1 MGQVRP
7 RRRFPKVSRFLTSKP
22 GVQRRIGLLATW
34 RTSEDC
40 VEAKKIKSSS
50 WSSVPDISVAE
61 RTTQDI
67 VAQHEANAKAVNFL
81 FSGLGPMN
89 YERVSHLKTAREIWS
104 QLSAHHE
111 GTATIKARLVETYRR
126 EYENFVQKPGESVD
140 DFRSSTSCVSTL
152 PPLPSHIP
160 IIGEFVKLLYALDR
174 KIWEIKVNSIIESAG
189 YDTIGVEALYSK
201 LKATEV
207 DYNMRDSLTCTGS
220 KSLALATP
228 SSESV
233 TNPMLHNFSFSALMS
248 VTEEQLATLGDDELC
263 LVSSRFQRAYDNRM
277 SKKRGERPKCFK
289 CAEIGHFIAECP
301 NKNDYYKKGK
311 SYSHYSDKYHPGK
324 AGFDKH
330 RSSKHGSGKRPFRK
344 NFRKAFKSY
353 QKDNRK
359 RDKAF
364 FAEIGFCSSGSS
376 SSSSSSSS
384 SDEEIT
390 YKNNK
395 RNDQG
400 GPAGL
405 CFVSTKSRRKNK
417 DKRSS
422 VCSTALEDKENKDDG
437 SNSSSDDED
446 RGMEDVWIMDSGCS
460 RHMTGHRK
468 WFSSLNPM
476 SREFEMSLMGE
487 LQFFLGLQIKQG
499 LEGTFVHQAKYTRDI
514 LKKFY
519 MGGSKP
525 MTTPMSTN
533 TALDADEDGEAV
545 DQKEFRGMIGSLLYL
560 TATRPDIQFEV
571 CLCARYQASPRT
583 SHRQAVK
590 RIFRFKVLT
599 MYSSRGRLRAN
610 GPASLLSWCD
620 E

>member
-1 MGQVRP
+1 MTYSGKISVLGSDGYPYWNGRMEALL
-7 RRRFPKVSRFLTSKP
+7 VSQS
-22 GVQRRIGLLATW
+22 Q
-34 RTSEDC
+34 
-40 VEAKKIKSSS
+40 
-50 WSSVPDISVAE
+50 DIWNVTQSTTFVVLPVAE

-81 FSGLGPMN
+81 FSGLGPMD
-89 YERVSHLKTAREIWS
+89 YERVSHLKTVREIWS
-104 QLSAHHE
+104 LLSTHHE

-140 DFRSSTSCVSTL
+140 DLFGRFQSIINKLRVNSAPAAL
-152 PPLPSHIP
+152 PYTDHQQA
-160 IIGEFVKLLYALDR
+160 VKLLFALDR
-174 KIWEIKVNSIIESAG
+174 KIWEIKLNSIIESAG

-207 DYNMRDSLTCTGS
+207 DYKMRDSLACTGS

-233 TNPMLHNFSFSALMS
+233 TNLMLHNFSFSALMS

-277 SKKRGERPKCFK
+277 SKKRGERPKCFE
-289 CAEIGHFIAECP
+289 CGEVGPFITECP

-311 SYSHYSDKYHPGK
+311 SYFRDSDKYHPSK
-324 AGFDKH
+324 ASFDKH
-330 RSSKHGSGKRPFRK
+330 RFSKHGSSKRPFGKK

-364 FAEIGFCSSGSS
+364 FAEVGFCSSGSS

-390 YKNNK
+390 YRKDK

-417 DKRSS
+417 DKRRS
-422 VCSTALEDKENKDDG
+422 VCSMALEDKENKDDG

-468 WFSSLNPM
+468 WFSNLNPM
-476 SREFEMSLMGE
+476 SRKFEMSLMGE

-499 LEGTFVHQAKYTRDI
+499 PEGTFIHQAKYTRDI
-514 LKKFY
+514 LKKFE
-519 MGGSKP
+519 MGDSKP

-560 TATRPDIQFEV
+560 TATRPDIQFAV

-590 RIFRFKVLT
+590 RIFRLQVQSIDNALIKGEIESQWTGLI
-599 MYSSRGRLRAN
+599 A
-610 GPASLLSWCD
+610 LLV
-620 E
+620 

>member
-1 MGQVRP
+1 MTYSRKIPVFGSDGYSYWKGRMEA
-7 RRRFPKVSRFLTSKP
+7 FLVSQS
-22 GVQRRIGLLATW
+22 QDIWDATQS
-34 RTSEDC
+34 TTF
-40 VEAKKIKSSS
+40 VVLPVAK
-50 WSSVPDISVAE
+50 

-81 FSGLGPMN
+81 FSGLGPMD

-104 QLSAHHE
+104 LLSAHHE

-126 EYENFVQKPGESVD
+126 EYENFIQKPGESVD
-140 DFRSSTSCVSTL
+140 DLFGRFQSIINKLCVNSAPAAL
-152 PPLPSHIP
+152 PYTDHQQA
-160 IIGEFVKLLYALDR
+160 VKLLYALDR

-207 DYNMRDSLTCTGS
+207 DYKMRDSLACIGS

-263 LVSSRFQRAYDNRM
+263 LVSSHFQRAYDNQMR
-277 SKKRGERPKCFK
+277 KKRRERPKCFE
-289 CAEIGHFIAECP
+289 CGEVGHFIAECP

-311 SYSHYSDKYHPGK
+311 SYFRDSDKYHSGK
-324 AGFDKH
+324 EGFDKH
-330 RSSKHGSGKRPFRK
+330 RSSKHGSGKRPFGKK

-353 QKDNRK
+353 QKDSRK

-376 SSSSSSSS
+376 SSTSSSSS

-390 YKNNK
+390 YRKDK

-405 CFVSTKSRRKNK
+405 CFISTKSKRTNK
-417 DKRSS
+417 EKRSL
-422 VCSTALEDKENKDDG
+422 VCSMALEDKEDKDDG

-446 RGMEDVWIMDSGCS
+446 RGMEDVWIMDSGYS

-514 LKKFY
+514 LKKFN
-519 MGGSKP
+519 MGDSKP
-525 MTTPMSTN
+525 MTTPMSTYM
-533 TALDADEDGEAV
+533 ALDADEDGEVV

-560 TATRPDIQFEV
+560 TATRLDIHFAV
-571 CLCARYQASPRT
+571 CLCARYQASPTT
-583 SHRQAVK
+583 SHLQAVK
-590 RIFRFKVLT
+590 RIFRLHVEGVDNALIKGEIESQWTGLI
-599 MYSSRGRLRAN
+599 A
-610 GPASLLSWCD
+610 LLV
-620 E
+620 

>member
-1 MGQVRP
+1 MTYSGKILVLGSDGYPYWKGRMEA
-7 RRRFPKVSRFLTSKP
+7 FLVSQS
-22 GVQRRIGLLATW
+22 QDIWDATQS
-34 RTSEDC
+34 TTF
-40 VEAKKIKSSS
+40 V
-50 WSSVPDISVAE
+50 VLPVAE

-67 VAQHEANAKAVNFL
+67 VAQHEANAKAVNFF
-81 FSGLGPMN
+81 FSGLGPMD
-89 YERVSHLKTAREIWS
+89 YER
-104 QLSAHHE
+104 
-111 GTATIKARLVETYRR
+111 
-126 EYENFVQKPGESVD
+126 
-140 DFRSSTSCVSTL
+140 
-152 PPLPSHIP
+152 
-160 IIGEFVKLLYALDR
+160 
-174 KIWEIKVNSIIESAG
+174 EIKVNSIIESAG
-189 YDTIGVEALYSK
+189 YNTIGVEALYSK

-207 DYNMRDSLTCTGS
+207 DYKMRDSLACTSS

-233 TNPMLHNFSFSALMS
+233 TNPILHNFSFSALMS

-263 LVSSRFQRAYDNRM
+263 LVSSRFQHAYDNRM
-277 SKKRGERPKCFK
+277 SKKRGERPKCFE
-289 CAEIGHFIAECP
+289 CGEVGHFIAECP
-301 NKNDYYKKGK
+301 NKNDYYEKGK
-311 SYSHYSDKYHPGK
+311 SYSRDSDKYHSGK

-330 RSSKHGSGKRPFRK
+330 RSSKHGSGKRPFGKK

-359 RDKAF
+359 RDKAL

-390 YKNNK
+390 YRKDK

-422 VCSTALEDKENKDDG
+422 VCSMALKDKENKDDG
-437 SNSSSDDED
+437 SNSSSDDE
-446 RGMEDVWIMDSGCS
+446 
-460 RHMTGHRK
+460 
-468 WFSSLNPM
+468 M

-499 LEGTFVHQAKYTRDI
+499 PKGTFVHRAKYTRDI
-514 LKKFY
+514 LKKFE
-519 MGGSKP
+519 MGDSKP
-525 MTTPMSTN
+525 VTTPMSTN
-533 TALDADEDGEAV
+533 TALDADEDGEA
-545 DQKEFRGMIGSLLYL
+545 Y
-560 TATRPDIQFEV
+560 AV

-590 RIFRFKVLT
+590 RIFRLQVEGVDNALIKGEVESQWTGLI
-599 MYSSRGRLRAN
+599 A
-610 GPASLLSWCD
+610 LLV
-620 E
+620 

>member
-1 MGQVRP
+1 MTYSGKISVLGSDGYPYWKGRMEA
-7 RRRFPKVSRFLTSKP
+7 FLVSQS
-22 GVQRRIGLLATW
+22 QDIWDATQS
-34 RTSEDC
+34 TTF
-40 VEAKKIKSSS
+40 V
-50 WSSVPDISVAE
+50 VLPVAE

-67 VAQHEANAKAVNFL
+67 VAQHAKAVNFL
-81 FSGLGPMN
+81 FSGLGPMD

-104 QLSAHHE
+104 LLSAHHE
-111 GTATIKARLVETYRR
+111 GTTTIKARLVETYRC
-126 EYENFVQKPGESVD
+126 EYENFIQKPGESVD
-140 DFRSSTSCVSTL
+140 NLFGRFQSIINKLRVNSAPAAL
-152 PPLPSHIP
+152 PYTDHQQA
-160 IIGEFVKLLYALDR
+160 VKLL
-174 KIWEIKVNSIIESAG
+174 

-207 DYNMRDSLTCTGS
+207 DYKMRDSLACTGS

-228 SSESV
+228 SIESV

-277 SKKRGERPKCFK
+277 RGSWCGEV
-289 CAEIGHFIAECP
+289 GHFIAECP

-311 SYSHYSDKYHPGK
+311 SYSRDSDKYHSGK

-330 RSSKHGSGKRPFRK
+330 RSGKHGSGKRPFGKK

-364 FAEIGFCSSGSS
+364 FAKIGFCSSGSS
-376 SSSSSSSS
+376 SSSSLSSS

-390 YKNNK
+390 YRKDK

-400 GPAGL
+400 GPASL
-405 CFVSTKSRRKNK
+405 CLVSTKSRRKNK
-417 DKRSS
+417 EKRSL
-422 VCSTALEDKENKDDG
+422 VCSMALEDKEDKDDG

-468 WFSSLNPM
+468 WFSGLNPM

-514 LKKFY
+514 LKKFN
-519 MGGSKP
+519 MGDSKS
-525 MTTPMSTN
+525 MTTPMN
-533 TALDADEDGEAV
+533 GEAV

-560 TATRPDIQFEV
+560 TATRPDIQFAV
-571 CLCARYQASPRT
+571 CLCAHYQTSPRT
-583 SHRQAVK
+583 FHLQAVEGVDNAIIK
-590 RIFRFKVLT
+590 GKIESQWTGLI
-599 MYSSRGRLRAN
+599 A
-610 GPASLLSWCD
+610 LLV
-620 E
+620 

>member
-1 MGQVRP
+1 M
-7 RRRFPKVSRFLTSKP
+7 
-22 GVQRRIGLLATW
+22 
-34 RTSEDC
+34 D
-40 VEAKKIKSSS
+40 
-50 WSSVPDISVAE
+50 
-61 RTTQDI
+61 
-67 VAQHEANAKAVNFL
+67 
-81 FSGLGPMN
+81 
-89 YERVSHLKTAREIWS
+89 YERMSHLKTTHEKWS
-104 QLSAHHE
+104 LLSAHHE

-140 DFRSSTSCVSTL
+140 DLFGRFQSIINMLRVNSAPATL
-152 PPLPSHIP
+152 PYTDHQQA
-160 IIGEFVKLLYALDR
+160 VKLLYDLDR

-207 DYNMRDSLTCTGS
+207 DYKMRDSLACT
-220 KSLALATP
+220 
-228 SSESV
+228 V
-233 TNPMLHNFSFSALMS
+233 
-248 VTEEQLATLGDDELC
+248 
-263 LVSSRFQRAYDNRM
+263 RYDNRM
-277 SKKRGERPKCFK
+277 SKKRGERPKCFE
-289 CAEIGHFIAECP
+289 CGEVGHFIAECP
-301 NKNDYYKKGK
+301 NKNNYYKKGK
-311 SYSHYSDKYHPGK
+311 SYSRDSDKYHSSK
-324 AGFDKH
+324 ASFDKH
-330 RSSKHGSGKRPFRK
+330 RSSKHGSGKRPFGKK

-359 RDKAF
+359 WDKAF
-364 FAEIGFCSSGSS
+364 FAEIG
-376 SSSSSSSS
+376 
-384 SDEEIT
+384 DEEIT
-390 YKNNK
+390 YRKDK

-405 CFVSTKSRRKNK
+405 CFVSTKSRRRNK
-417 DKRSS
+417 EKRSL
-422 VCSTALEDKENKDDG
+422 VCSMALEDKEDKDDG

-446 RGMEDVWIMDSGCS
+446 RGLEDVWIMDSGCS
-460 RHMTGHRK
+460 RHMTRHRK

-514 LKKFY
+514 LKKFN
-519 MGGSKP
+519 MGDSKP

-560 TATRPDIQFEV
+560 TATRSDIQFAV

-590 RIFRFKVLT
+590 RIFRLQVEGVDNALIKGEIESQWTGLI
-599 MYSSRGRLRAN
+599 A
-610 GPASLLSWCD
+610 LLV
-620 E
+620 

>member
-1 MGQVRP
+1 MEA
-7 RRRFPKVSRFLTSKP
+7 FLVSQSQDIWDATQSTTF
-22 GVQRRIGLLATW
+22 VVLL
-34 RTSEDC
+34 
-40 VEAKKIKSSS
+40 
-50 WSSVPDISVAE
+50 VAE
-61 RTTQDI
+61 DI
-67 VAQHEANAKAVNFL
+67 AARHEANAKAVNFL
-81 FSGLGPMN
+81 FFGLGPMD
-89 YERVSHLKTAREIWS
+89 YERVSHLQTAREIWS
-104 QLSAHHE
+104 LLSAHHE
-111 GTATIKARLVETYRR
+111 GAVTIKARLVETYRR

-140 DFRSSTSCVSTL
+140 DLFVIINKLRVNSAPAEL
-152 PPLPSHIP
+152 PYTDHQQA
-160 IIGEFVKLLYALDR
+160 VKLLYALDR
-174 KIWEIKVNSIIESAG
+174 KVWEIKVNSIIESAG

-207 DYNMRDSLTCTGS
+207 DFKLRDSLACTGS

-228 SSESV
+228 TSESV
-233 TNPMLHNFSFSALMS
+233 ANPLMHNFSFSALMS
-248 VTEEQLATLGDDELC
+248 VTEEQLASLGDEELC

-277 SKKRGERPKCFK
+277 SKKRGERPKCFE
-289 CAEIGHFIAECP
+289 CGETSHFIAECP

-311 SYSHYSDKYHPGK
+311 SYSRDSDKYHSGK
-324 AGFDKH
+324 PSYDKH
-330 RSSKHGSGKRPFRK
+330 DPASTALASVPL

-353 QKDNRK
+353 QKNNRK

-390 YKNNK
+390 HRKDK

-422 VCSTALEDKENKDDG
+422 VCSMALEDKENKDDG

-460 RHMTGHRK
+460 RHMTGHGK
-468 WFSSLNPM
+468 WFSNLNPM

-499 LEGTFVHQAKYTRDI
+499 PEGTFVHQAKYTRDI
-514 LKKFY
+514 LKKFE
-519 MGGSKP
+519 MGDSKP

-545 DQKEFRGMIGSLLYL
+545 HQKEFRGMIGSLLYL
-560 TATRPDIQFEV
+560 TGPG
-571 CLCARYQASPRT
+571 RT
-583 SHRQAVK
+583 
-590 RIFRFKVLT
+590 F
-599 MYSSRGRLRAN
+599 SSRSAFVRVTRLLLGLLTVKQLQVEGVDNALIK
-610 GPASLLSWCD
+610 GKIESQWTSLIALLV
-620 E
+620 

>member
-1 MGQVRP
+1 MEAFLVSQSQDIWDATRVR
-7 RRRFPKVSRFLTSKP
+7 
-22 GVQRRIGLLATW
+22 LLW
-34 RTSEDC
+34 CFRSP
-40 VEAKKIKSSS
+40 
-50 WSSVPDISVAE
+50 SVL
-61 RTTQDI
+61 RDI
-67 VAQHEANAKAVNFL
+67 VARHEANAKAVNFL
-81 FSGLGPMN
+81 FSGIGPMD

-104 QLSAHHE
+104 LLSAHHE

-140 DFRSSTSCVSTL
+140 DLFGRFQSIINKLRVNSAPAAL
-152 PPLPSHIP
+152 PYTDHQQA
-160 IIGEFVKLLYALDR
+160 VTLLYALDR

-201 LKATEV
+201 LKAIEV
-207 DYNMRDSLTCTGS
+207 DYKMRDFLACTGS
-220 KSLALATP
+220 KSRALATL

-277 SKKRGERPKCFK
+277 SKKRGERPKCFE
-289 CAEIGHFIAECP
+289 CGEVGHFIAECP

-311 SYSHYSDKYHPGK
+311 SYSRDSDKYHSGK

-330 RSSKHGSGKRPFRK
+330 RSSKHGSGKRPFSKK
-344 NFRKAFKSY
+344 NFRKAFKSN

-364 FAEIGFCSSGSS
+364 FTEIGFCSSGSS

-390 YKNNK
+390 YRKDK
-395 RNDQG
+395 RNDQV

-405 CFVSTKSRRKNK
+405 CFVSTKSRRRNK
-417 DKRSS
+417 EKRSL
-422 VCSTALEDKENKDDG
+422 VCSMALEDKEDKDDG
-437 SNSSSDDED
+437 SNSFSDDED

-514 LKKFY
+514 LKKFN
-519 MGGSKP
+519 MGDSKP
-525 MTTPMSTN
+525 MTSPMSTN
-533 TALDADEDGEAV
+533 TAFDADENGEAV
-545 DQKEFRGMIGSLLYL
+545 EQKEFRGMIGSLLYM
-560 TATRPDIQFEV
+560 TATRPDIQFAV

-590 RIFRFKVLT
+590 RIFRLQVEGVDNALIKGEIESQWTGLI
-599 MYSSRGRLRAN
+599 A
-610 GPASLLSWCD
+610 LLV
-620 E
+620 

>member
-1 MGQVRP
+1 M
-7 RRRFPKVSRFLTSKP
+7 LWT
-22 GVQRRIGLLATW
+22 
-34 RTSEDC
+34 
-40 VEAKKIKSSS
+40 
-50 WSSVPDISVAE
+50 
-61 RTTQDI
+61 
-67 VAQHEANAKAVNFL
+67 
-81 FSGLGPMN
+81 
-89 YERVSHLKTAREIWS
+89 
-104 QLSAHHE
+104 
-111 GTATIKARLVETYRR
+111 
-126 EYENFVQKPGESVD
+126 
-140 DFRSSTSCVSTL
+140 
-152 PPLPSHIP
+152 
-160 IIGEFVKLLYALDR
+160 R

-207 DYNMRDSLTCTGS
+207 DYKMRDSLACTGS

-277 SKKRGERPKCFK
+277 SKKRGERPKCFE
-289 CAEIGHFIAECP
+289 CEEVGHFIAECP

-311 SYSHYSDKYHPGK
+311 SYSRDSDKYHPGK
-324 AGFDKH
+324 ASFDKH
-330 RSSKHGSGKRPFRK
+330 RSSKHGSGKRPFGKK

-390 YKNNK
+390 AV
-395 RNDQG
+395 QL
-400 GPAGL
+400 A
-405 CFVSTKSRRKNK
+405 CASRRNK
-417 DKRSS
+417 EKRSL
-422 VCSTALEDKENKDDG
+422 VCSMALEDKENKDDG
-437 SNSSSDDED
+437 NNSFSDDED

-487 LQFFLGLQIKQG
+487 FQFFLGLQIKKC

-514 LKKFY
+514 LKKFN
-519 MGGSKP
+519 MGDSKP

-545 DQKEFRGMIGSLLYL
+545 DQKEFRGMIGSLMYL
-560 TATRPDIQFEV
+560 TATRPDIQFAV

-583 SHRQAVK
+583 SHRQAMK
-590 RIFRFKVLT
+590 RIFRLQVEGVDNALIK
-599 MYSSRGRLRAN
+599 GRLRAN
-610 GPASLLSWCD
+610 GPASLLFWCD

>member
-1 MGQVRP
+1 MTYSVKILVLGSDCYPYWKGRMEA
-7 RRRFPKVSRFLTSKP
+7 FLVSQS
-22 GVQRRIGLLATW
+22 Q
-34 RTSEDC
+34 
-40 VEAKKIKSSS
+40 
-50 WSSVPDISVAE
+50 DIWDAIQSMTFVVLPVAE

-81 FSGLGPMN
+81 FSELGPMD
-89 YERVSHLKTAREIWS
+89 YERVSHLKTAREICS
-104 QLSAHHE
+104 LLSAHHE
-111 GTATIKARLVETYRR
+111 GTATIKARLVETNRR

-140 DFRSSTSCVSTL
+140 DLFGRFQSIINKLRVNSAPAAL
-152 PPLPSHIP
+152 PYTDHQQ
-160 IIGEFVKLLYALDR
+160 GVKLLYALDR

-201 LKATEV
+201 LKATE
-207 DYNMRDSLTCTGS
+207 
-220 KSLALATP
+220 
-228 SSESV
+228 
-233 TNPMLHNFSFSALMS
+233 
-248 VTEEQLATLGDDELC
+248 
-263 LVSSRFQRAYDNRM
+263 RAYDNRM
-277 SKKRGERPKCFK
+277 SKKRGEQPKCFE
-289 CAEIGHFIAECP
+289 CGEVGHFIAECP

-311 SYSHYSDKYHPGK
+311 SYTRDSDKYHSGK

-330 RSSKHGSGKRPFRK
+330 RSSKHGSGKCPFGKK

-390 YKNNK
+390 YRKDK

-405 CFVSTKSRRKNK
+405 CFVSTKSRRRNK
-417 DKRSS
+417 EKRSL
-422 VCSTALEDKENKDDG
+422 VCSMALEDKEDKDDS

-468 WFSSLNPM
+468 WFSGLNPM

-487 LQFFLGLQIKQG
+487 LQFFLRLQIK
-499 LEGTFVHQAKYTRDI
+499 
-514 LKKFY
+514 
-519 MGGSKP
+519 
-525 MTTPMSTN
+525 
-533 TALDADEDGEAV
+533 
-545 DQKEFRGMIGSLLYL
+545 
-560 TATRPDIQFEV
+560 
-571 CLCARYQASPRT
+571 
-583 SHRQAVK
+583 
-590 RIFRFKVLT
+590 
-599 MYSSRGRLRAN
+599 
-610 GPASLLSWCD
+610 
-620 E
+620 

>member
-1 MGQVRP
+1 MTYSGKIPVLGSDGYPYWKGRMEA
-7 RRRFPKVSRFLTSKP
+7 FLVS
-22 GVQRRIGLLATW
+22 QI
-34 RTSEDC
+34 
-40 VEAKKIKSSS
+40 
-50 WSSVPDISVAE
+50 AE
-61 RTTQDI
+61 HTTQDI
-67 VAQHEANAKAVNFL
+67 VAQHEANAKAVKFL
-81 FSGLGPMN
+81 FSGLGPMD

-104 QLSAHHE
+104 LLSAHHE

-126 EYENFVQKPGESVD
+126 GYENFVQKPGESVD
-140 DFRSSTSCVSTL
+140 DLFGRFQSIINKLRVNCAPAAL
-152 PPLPSHIP
+152 PYTNHQQA
-160 IIGEFVKLLYALDR
+160 VKLLYDLDR

-207 DYNMRDSLTCTGS
+207 DYKMRDSLAC
-220 KSLALATP
+220 
-228 SSESV
+228 
-233 TNPMLHNFSFSALMS
+233 
-248 VTEEQLATLGDDELC
+248 TEEQLVTLGDDELC
-263 LVSSRFQRAYDNRM
+263 LVSSGFQRTYDNRM
-277 SKKRGERPKCFK
+277 SKKRGERPKCFE
-289 CAEIGHFIAECP
+289 CGEVGHFITECP

-311 SYSHYSDKYHPGK
+311 SYSRDSDKYHPGK
-324 AGFDKH
+324 ASFDKH
-330 RSSKHGSGKRPFRK
+330 RSSKHGFSKRPFGKK
-344 NFRKAFKSY
+344 NFQKAFKSY

-359 RDKAF
+359 WDKAF

-376 SSSSSSSS
+376 SSLSSSSS

-390 YKNNK
+390 YKKDK

-405 CFVSTKSRRKNK
+405 CFISTKSRHRNK
-417 DKRSS
+417 EKRSL
-422 VCSTALEDKENKDDG
+422 VCSMALEDKDDG

-460 RHMTGHRK
+460 RYMTGHRK

-514 LKKFY
+514 LKKFD
-519 MGGSKP
+519 MGDSKP
-525 MTTPMSTN
+525 ITTPMSTN

-560 TATRPDIQFEV
+560 TATRLDIQFAV

-583 SHRQAVK
+583 SHHQAVK
-590 RIFRFKVLT
+590 RIFRLQVEGVDNALIKGEIESQWTGLI
-599 MYSSRGRLRAN
+599 A
-610 GPASLLSWCD
+610 LLV
-620 E
+620 

>member
-1 MGQVRP
+1 MEA
-7 RRRFPKVSRFLTSKP
+7 FLVSQS
-22 GVQRRIGLLATW
+22 QDIWDATQS
-34 RTSEDC
+34 TTF
-40 VEAKKIKSSS
+40 V
-50 WSSVPDISVAE
+50 VLPVAE

-81 FSGLGPMN
+81 FSGLGPMD
-89 YERVSHLKTAREIWS
+89 YERVSHLKTARETWS
-104 QLSAHHE
+104 LLSAHHK
-111 GTATIKARLVETYRR
+111 GTATIKARLVESYRR
-126 EYENFVQKPGESVD
+126 EYENFVQNPGESVD
-140 DFRSSTSCVSTL
+140 DLFGRFHSIINKLRVNSA
-152 PPLPSHIP
+152 PLPSHIP
-160 IIGEFVKLLYALDR
+160 IISRLSR
-174 KIWEIKVNSIIESAG
+174 

-207 DYNMRDSLTCTGS
+207 DYKMRDSLACIGS
-220 KSLALATP
+220 RSLALATP

-263 LVSSRFQRAYDNRM
+263 LVSSHFQRAYDNRM
-277 SKKRGERPKCFK
+277 SKKREERPKCFE
-289 CAEIGHFIAECP
+289 CGEVGHFIAECP

-311 SYSHYSDKYHPGK
+311 SYSRDSDKYHSGK

-330 RSSKHGSGKRPFRK
+330 RSSKHGSGKRPFGKK

-390 YKNNK
+390 YRKDK

-405 CFVSTKSRRKNK
+405 CLVSTKFRRRNK
-417 DKRSS
+417 EKKSL
-422 VCSTALEDKENKDDG
+422 VCSMALEYKEDKDDG

-446 RGMEDVWIMDSGCS
+446 RGMEDVWIMESGCS

-468 WFSSLNPM
+468 WFSGLNPM
-476 SREFEMSLMGE
+476 SREFEMTLMGE
-487 LQFFLGLQIKQG
+487 LQFFLGLQIRQG
-499 LEGTFVHQAKYTRDI
+499 FEGTFVHQAKYTRDI
-514 LKKFY
+514 LKKFNI
-519 MGGSKP
+519 GDSKP

-533 TALDADEDGEAV
+533 TALDTDEDGEAV

-560 TATRPDIQFEV
+560 TATRPDIQFAV

-583 SHRQAVK
+583 SHRQAVN
-590 RIFRFKVLT
+590 RIFRLQVEIVDNALIKGEIESQCTGLI
-599 MYSSRGRLRAN
+599 G
-610 GPASLLSWCD
+610 LLV
-620 E
+620 

>member
-7 RRRFPKVSRFLTSKP
+7 RRRLPKVSRFLTSKP

-34 RTSEDC
+34 RTFEDC

-50 WSSVPDISVAE
+50 TEAFLVSQSQDIWDATQSTTFMVLPVAE

-81 FSGLGPMN
+81 FSGLGPTD
-89 YERVSHLKTAREIWS
+89 YERSIINKLHVN
-104 QLSAHHE
+104 SAP
-111 GTATIKARLVETYRR
+111 AA
-126 EYENFVQKPGESVD
+126 
-140 DFRSSTSCVSTL
+140 L
-152 PPLPSHIP
+152 PYTNYQQA
-160 IIGEFVKLLYALDR
+160 VKLLYALDR

-207 DYNMRDSLTCTGS
+207 DYKMRDSLACTGS
-220 KSLALATP
+220 KSLALAPP

-263 LVSSRFQRAYDNRM
+263 LVSSRFQCAYDNRM
-277 SKKRGERPKCFK
+277 SKKRGERPKCFE
-289 CAEIGHFIAECP
+289 CGEVGHFIAECP

-311 SYSHYSDKYHPGK
+311 SYFRDSDKYNSGK

-330 RSSKHGSGKRPFRK
+330 RSSKHGFGKRPFGKK

-364 FAEIGFCSSGSS
+364 FAKIGFCSSGSS

-390 YKNNK
+390 YRKDK

-405 CFVSTKSRRKNK
+405 CFVSTKSRRRNK
-417 DKRSS
+417 EKRSL
-422 VCSTALEDKENKDDG
+422 VCSMALEDKEDKDDG

-487 LQFFLGLQIKQG
+487 LQFFLVLQIKQG

-514 LKKFY
+514 LKKFN
-519 MGGSKP
+519 MGDSKP

-533 TALDADEDGEAV
+533 TALDADENGEAV

-560 TATRPDIQFEV
+560 TATRPDILFAV
-571 CLCARYQASPRT
+571 CLCARYQTSPRT

-590 RIFRFKVLT
+590 RIFRLQVEGVDNALIKGEIE
-599 MYSSRGRLRAN
+599 SQ
-610 GPASLLSWCD
+610 
-620 E
+620 

>member
-1 MGQVRP
+1 MCKNAKTEPGNFHPQALSSKFRRVRV
-7 RRRFPKVSRFLTSKP
+7 RSSL
-22 GVQRRIGLLATW
+22 Q
-34 RTSEDC
+34 
-40 VEAKKIKSSS
+40 IKRKGC
-50 WSSVPDISVAE
+50 SSVTIRQSDALTIGRSDGLNFILLSQDIWDATQSTTFVVLPVAE

-67 VAQHEANAKAVNFL
+67 VAQHEVNARAVNFL
-81 FSGLGPMN
+81 FSGLGPMD
-89 YERVSHLKTAREIWS
+89 YERSIINKLRVN
-104 QLSAHHE
+104 SAP
-111 GTATIKARLVETYRR
+111 AA
-126 EYENFVQKPGESVD
+126 
-140 DFRSSTSCVSTL
+140 L
-152 PPLPSHIP
+152 PYTDHQQA
-160 IIGEFVKLLYALDR
+160 VKLLYALDK

-207 DYNMRDSLTCTGS
+207 DYKMRDSLACTGS
-220 KSLALATP
+220 NILALATP

-233 TNPMLHNFSFSALMS
+233 TNPMLHNFSFSTLMS
-248 VTEEQLATLGDDELC
+248 VTEEQLATIGDDELC

-277 SKKRGERPKCFK
+277 SKKRGERPKCFE
-289 CAEIGHFIAECP
+289 CGEVGHFIAECP

-311 SYSHYSDKYHPGK
+311 SYSRDSEKYPSGK
-324 AGFDKH
+324 ASFDKH
-330 RSSKHGSGKRPFRK
+330 RSRKHGSGKRPFGKK

-359 RDKAF
+359 RDKAL

-390 YKNNK
+390 YRKDK

-400 GPAGL
+400 GPAGF
-405 CFVSTKSRRKNK
+405 CFVSTKSMRKNK

-422 VCSTALEDKENKDDG
+422 VCSMALEDKENKDDG
-437 SNSSSDDED
+437 SNSSSDDEH
-446 RGMEDVWIMDSGCS
+446 RGMEDVWIMDLGCS
-460 RHMTGHRK
+460 RHMIGYRM
-468 WFSSLNPM
+468 WFSILNPM

-487 LQFFLGLQIKQG
+487 LQFFLGLQIKEG
-499 LEGTFVHQAKYTRDI
+499 PEGTFVHQAKYTRDI
-514 LKKFY
+514 LKKFD
-519 MGGSKP
+519 MGDSKP

-545 DQKEFRGMIGSLLYL
+545 DQKEFRGMIGSLR
-560 TATRPDIQFEV
+560 TDDGDRARHSVRGPPR
-571 CLCARYQASPRT
+571 ARYQASPRT

-590 RIFRFKVLT
+590 RIFRLQVEGVDNALIKGEIESQWTGLIA
-599 MYSSRGRLRAN
+599 LR
-610 GPASLLSWCD
+610 

>member
-1 MGQVRP
+1 MTYSGKIPILGSDAYPYWKCRMEA
-7 RRRFPKVSRFLTSKP
+7 FLVIQS
-22 GVQRRIGLLATW
+22 QDIWDATQS
-34 RTSEDC
+34 TTF
-40 VEAKKIKSSS
+40 V
-50 WSSVPDISVAE
+50 VLPVAE

-67 VAQHEANAKAVNFL
+67 VARHEANAKPVNFL
-81 FSGLGPMN
+81 FSGLGPVD

-104 QLSAHHE
+104 LLSAHHE

-140 DFRSSTSCVSTL
+140 DWFGRFQSIINKLHINSAPAEL
-152 PPLPSHIP
+152 PYTDHQQA
-160 IIGEFVKLLYALDR
+160 VKLLYALDR
-174 KIWEIKVNSIIESAG
+174 KVWKIKVNSIIESAG
-189 YDTIGVEALYSK
+189 YDTIGVEALYCK

-207 DYNMRDSLTCTGS
+207 INYKLRNSLACTGS

-233 TNPMLHNFSFSALMS
+233 ANPLLHNFLFSALMS
-248 VTEEQLATLGDDELC
+248 ITEEQLATLGDDELC

-277 SKKRGERPKCFK
+277 SKKRGERPKCFE
-289 CAEIGHFIAECP
+289 CGEVGHFIAECP

-311 SYSHYSDKYHPGK
+311 SYSRDSNKYHSGK
-324 AGFDKH
+324 SSFDKH
-330 RSSKHGSGKRPFRK
+330 RFSKHGSGKRPFGKK

-390 YKNNK
+390 YRKDK
-395 RNDQG
+395 RNDQA

-405 CFVSTKSRRKNK
+405 HKNK
-417 DKRSS
+417 EKRSL
-422 VCSTALEDKENKDDG
+422 VCSMVFEDKEDKD
-437 SNSSSDDED
+437 NSSNFFSDDED

-499 LEGTFVHQAKYTRDI
+499 PKGTFVHQAKYTRDI
-514 LKKFY
+514 LKKFE
-519 MGGSKP
+519 MGDSKP

-545 DQKEFRGMIGSLLYL
+545 DPKEFRGMIGSLLYL
-560 TATRPDIQFEV
+560 TATRPDIQFAV

-590 RIFRFKVLT
+590 RIFRLQVEGVDNALIKGEIESQWTGLI
-599 MYSSRGRLRAN
+599 A
-610 GPASLLSWCD
+610 LLV
-620 E
+620 

>member
-1 MGQVRP
+1 MFV
-7 RRRFPKVSRFLTSKP
+7 
-22 GVQRRIGLLATW
+22 LA
-34 RTSEDC
+34 
-40 VEAKKIKSSS
+40 K
-50 WSSVPDISVAE
+50 
-61 RTTQDI
+61 DI

-81 FSGLGPMN
+81 FSGLGSMD

-104 QLSAHHE
+104 LLSAHHE

-140 DFRSSTSCVSTL
+140 DLFGRFQLIINKLRVNSAPAAL
-152 PPLPSHIP
+152 PYTDHQQA
-160 IIGEFVKLLYALDR
+160 VMLLYALDR

-201 LKATEV
+201 LKATE
-207 DYNMRDSLTCTGS
+207 
-220 KSLALATP
+220 
-228 SSESV
+228 
-233 TNPMLHNFSFSALMS
+233 
-248 VTEEQLATLGDDELC
+248 
-263 LVSSRFQRAYDNRM
+263 RAYDNRM
-277 SKKRGERPKCFK
+277 SKKRGERPKCFE
-289 CAEIGHFIAECP
+289 CGEVGHFIAECP

-311 SYSHYSDKYHPGK
+311 SYSRDSDKYHSGK
-324 AGFDKH
+324 PSFDKH
-330 RSSKHGSGKRPFRK
+330 RSSKHGSGKRPFGKK

-364 FAEIGFCSSGSS
+364 FAEIGFSSGGGSS

-390 YKNNK
+390 YRKDK

-405 CFVSTKSRRKNK
+405 CFVSTKSRRRNK
-417 DKRSS
+417 DKRSL
-422 VCSTALEDKENKDDG
+422 VCSMALEDKEDNDDG

-446 RGMEDVWIMDSGCS
+446 RGMEDVWIMDFGCS

-476 SREFEMSLMGE
+476 RREFEMSLMGE
-487 LQFFLGLQIKQG
+487 LQFFLGLQIKQDP
-499 LEGTFVHQAKYTRDI
+499 EGTFVHQAKYTRDI
-514 LKKFY
+514 LKKFE
-519 MGGSKP
+519 MGDSKP
-525 MTTPMSTN
+525 MTTPMSKN

-545 DQKEFRGMIGSLLYL
+545 DQKEFRGMINSLLYL
-560 TATRPDIQFEV
+560 TATRPDIQFAV

-590 RIFRFKVLT
+590 RIFRLQVGDVLT
-599 MYSSRGRLRAN
+599 MHSSRGRLRAN

>member
-1 MGQVRP
+1 MTYSGKIPVLGSDGYPYWKGRIEA
-7 RRRFPKVSRFLTSKP
+7 FLVSQS
-22 GVQRRIGLLATW
+22 QDIWDATQS
-34 RTSEDC
+34 TTF
-40 VEAKKIKSSS
+40 V
-50 WSSVPDISVAE
+50 VLPVVE
-61 RTTQDI
+61 RTMQDI
-67 VAQHEANAKAVNFL
+67 VAQHEANAKAINFL
-81 FSGLGPMN
+81 FSGLGPMD

-104 QLSAHHE
+104 LLSAHHE

-140 DFRSSTSCVSTL
+140 DLFGRFQLIINKLCVNSAPAAL
-152 PPLPSHIP
+152 PYTDHQQA
-160 IIGEFVKLLYALDR
+160 VKLLYALDR
-174 KIWEIKVNSIIESAG
+174 KIWEIKVNSIIESTG
-189 YDTIGVEALYSK
+189 YDTIEVEALYSK

-207 DYNMRDSLTCTGS
+207 DYKMRDSLACIGS

-248 VTEEQLATLGDDELC
+248 VTEEQLATLGDDDLC

-277 SKKRGERPKCFK
+277 SKKRGERPKCFE
-289 CAEIGHFIAECP
+289 CGEVGHFVAECP
-301 NKNDYYKKGK
+301 NKNDYDKKGK
-311 SYSHYSDKYHPGK
+311 SYSRNSDKYHSGK

-330 RSSKHGSGKRPFRK
+330 RSSKHGSGKRPFGKK
-344 NFRKAFKSY
+344 NFRKAFKSH

-390 YKNNK
+390 YRKDK
-395 RNDQG
+395 RNNQD

-417 DKRSS
+417 DKRRS
-422 VCSTALEDKENKDDG
+422 VYSMALDNKENKDDG
-437 SNSSSDDED
+437 SNTSSDDKD

-460 RHMTGHRK
+460 RHMIGHRK
-468 WFSSLNPM
+468 WFSSLNSI

-499 LEGTFVHQAKYTRDI
+499 LEGTFVHQAKYARDI
-514 LKKFY
+514 LKKFN
-519 MGGSKP
+519 MGDSKP

-545 DQKEFRGMIGSLLYL
+545 DQKEFQGMIGSLLVL
-560 TATRPDIQFEV
+560 DGDQAGHS
-571 CLCARYQASPRT
+571 ASPRT
-583 SHRQAVK
+583 SHLQAVK
-590 RIFRFKVLT
+590 RIFRLQIEGVDNALIKGEIESQWTGLIAFLV
-599 MYSSRGRLRAN
+599 
-610 GPASLLSWCD
+610 
-620 E
+620 